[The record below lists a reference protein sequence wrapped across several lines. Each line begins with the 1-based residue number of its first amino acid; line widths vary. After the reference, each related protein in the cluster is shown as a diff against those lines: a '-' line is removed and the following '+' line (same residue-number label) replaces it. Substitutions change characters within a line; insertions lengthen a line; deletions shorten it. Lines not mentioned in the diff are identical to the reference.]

1 LTIAGSPAGEMGV
14 PLRRPGTRQA
24 GDLQG
29 ILARLEAKG
38 YDTAILAPTKHP
50 QP

>member
-1 LTIAGSPAGEMGV
+1 M
-14 PLRRPGTRQA
+14 RK
-24 GDLQG
+24 DLLDG
-29 ILARLEAKG
+29 ILARPEAKG